1 MSAQLDIAATRAK
14 FPALAQDQV
23 FFDNAGGSQTLG
35 TVIES
40 IRDYLSQT
48 NVQLGASYKVGQQA
62 TAAYGEGYQ
71 AGAKYINSSPDEVG
85 RNWHFTLIPDVSG
98 PLTSAPVFGASTTQL
113 FRNLSH
119 ALTFDKGDEIIV
131 SAVDHEANIA
141 SWLDV
146 ASRQDLTVKWWKP
159 ASTPNPKLTVENLKP
174 LLSEKTRLVALTHAS
189 NILGTIHDVAAVAA
203 AVHKETPKGLV
214 CVDGVA
220 YAPHRP
226 LDVQALGV
234 DFYGSY
240 PYKLYFNLF
249 SRRLLSTEAFSWYK
263 VYGPHT
269 AMLYASRAA
278 QDGHMRSLGHFFNPS
293 DSLEGKLGLAGGSY
307 ELVSAVPRV
316 LEYLGTPDSE
326 GWKAKIEQERLL
338 QSTLLEYLN
347 GRGDMTVYGE
357 TDAGAERRVPTISF
371 RVKGWGAK
379 ELVAAVEKET
389 DFGFRWGHFY
399 SYRLVK
405 EILDLDPAEGVVRVS
420 MVHYNSLDEVK
431 SFVAALDKAL
441 QQKA

>member
-35 TVIES
+35 TVIDSVRE
-40 IRDYLSQT
+40 YLSQT

-62 TAAYGEGYQ
+62 TAAYGEGYE
-71 AGAKYINSSPDEVG
+71 AGAKYINASPDE
-85 RNWHFTLIPDVSG
+85 I
-98 PLTSAPVFGASTTQL
+98 VFGASTTQL

-119 ALTFDKGDEIIV
+119 ALTFDKGEEIIV

-141 SWLDV
+141 SWLDL

-159 ASTPNPKLTVENLKP
+159 AGAPNPKLTVENLKP
-174 LLSEKTRLVALTHAS
+174 LLSEKTRLVAFTHAS
-189 NILGTIHDVAAVAA
+189 NILGTIHDVAAIAA

-226 LDVQALGV
+226 VDVKALGIDV
-234 DFYGSY
+234 F
-240 PYKLYFNLF
+240 
-249 SRRLLSTEAFSWYK
+249 AFSWYK

-278 QDGHMRSLGHFFNPS
+278 QDRHMRSLGHFFNPS
-293 DSLEGKLGLAGGSY
+293 GSLEGKLGLAGGSY

-326 GWKAKIEQERLL
+326 GWKSKIEQERLL
-338 QSTLLEYLN
+338 QSTMLEYLN
-347 GRGDMTVYGE
+347 GRGDVTVYGE
-357 TDAGAERRVPTISF
+357 TDAGTEHRVPTISF

-379 ELVAAVEKET
+379 ELVAVVEKET

-399 SYRLVK
+399 SYRLIK
-405 EILDLDPAEGVVRVS
+405 EILGLDPADGIVRVS

-441 QQKA
+441 RQKE